1 MATIRPALAKV
12 GPAWT
17 GNPETWPGVEGKAG
31 ITNHLAQNVNP
42 ILPDPES
49 STLIHGGK
57 RKSKSKSRRKSK
69 RTLRKSKSKKTM
81 RKSKSKS
88 KRTLRKSKS
97 RKTKRGGSH
106 HGNTIVPQPIVN
118 LGREMSYH
126 GKNFWNAF
134 VGNPAAV
141 NPDPMVQPIGR
152 N

>member
-17 GNPETWPGVEGKAG
+17 GNPETWPGVGGKAG

-57 RKSKSKSRRKSK
+57 RKSKSKSKSKSRRKSK
-69 RTLRKSKSKKTM
+69 RVTRKSKRVT
-81 RKSKSKS
+81 RKSK
-88 KRTLRKSKS
+88 RVTRKSKS

>member
-1 MATIRPALAKV
+1 MTTIRPALAKV

-17 GNPETWPGVEGKAG
+17 GNPETWPGVGGKAG
-31 ITNHLAQNVNP
+31 ITNRLAQNVNP
-42 ILPDPES
+42 KLPDPES

-57 RKSKSKSRRKSK
+57 RKSKSKRRGRKSK
-69 RTLRKSKSKKTM
+69 RTARKSK
-81 RKSKSKS
+81 RA
-88 KRTLRKSKS
+88 LRKSKS
-97 RKTKRGGSH
+97 RKTKRGGSN
-106 HGNTIVPQPIVN
+106 HGNTVVPQPIVN

-152 N
+152 K

>member
-12 GPAWT
+12 GPVWT

-31 ITNHLAQNVNP
+31 ITNHFAQNVNP
-42 ILPDPES
+42 ILPDPDS

-57 RKSKSKSRRKSK
+57 RKSKSKRRGRKSK
-69 RTLRKSKSKKTM
+69 RTLRKSK
-81 RKSKSKS
+81 
-88 KRTLRKSKS
+88 RTTRKSKS

>member
-57 RKSKSKSRRKSK
+57 RKSKSKRRGRKSKRIARKSK
-69 RTLRKSKSKKTM
+69 RTTR
-81 RKSKSKS
+81 KS
-88 KRTLRKSKS
+88 KRTARKSKS

-106 HGNTIVPQPIVN
+106 HGSTIVPQPIVN